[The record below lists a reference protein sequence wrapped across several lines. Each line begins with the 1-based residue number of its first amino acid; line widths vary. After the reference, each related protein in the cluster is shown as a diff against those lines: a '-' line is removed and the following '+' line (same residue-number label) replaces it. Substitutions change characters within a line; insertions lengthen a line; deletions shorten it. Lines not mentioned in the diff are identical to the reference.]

1 MIAPRPVPLAPP
13 TTVAAAPRRLTQAG
27 ALRRSASAQSGE
39 AGSQGAAPTP
49 LPPPRSSATFRCCP
63 VAAIYPSVRPS
74 LLSAVSFLA
83 PSLRPALALLA
94 LATLGGIAAPSA
106 SATPTIGPAT
116 ESAAPA
122 PLSFNEHVQPILSE
136 MCYHCHGP
144 DSGTREAGLRLDRRD
159 DAVTARGDYDPA
171 IVPGDPK
178 ASPLIER
185 ILSTDPDEQMP
196 PPETHK
202 TLKPHEIEILQRWI
216 KEGAAYQPHWSLI
229 APTRPAVP
237 AAGQGWAHSP
247 IDAFIAARLDREGI
261 KPSAPES
268 PARLLRR
275 VTLDLTGLPPTPAE
289 LDAFL
294 ADPSEAAYASAV
306 DRLLASDA
314 HAEHMARQWLDAA
327 RYADTHGIHIDN
339 YRSIWPYRDW
349 VISAF
354 KQNLPFDQF
363 SIEQLAGDLLP
374 EPTLEQRVA
383 TGFNRCLPTTSE
395 GGAIA
400 AEYEAIYAKDRVET
414 FSTVWLGLTTSC
426 AACHDHKFDPITMG
440 DFYSLAAFFRNNTMP
455 AMDGNVPDTE
465 PNLFVPLPEDRAEW
479 APLADQIAGL
489 EGILSARRAAG
500 ETDFARWVAGATA
513 SDLRPAPLD
522 HRTAIHLPLDGTDGP
537 TPLARFAKMPEDP
550 VAASSSIPGP
560 FGPAARIDGISIPLG
575 RELPMLQSS
584 QFSVRFLIRVD
595 GAPSG
600 TLVSA
605 RNEDDAA
612 PGWEIFLEDGIP
624 GLFVSEGRGTPPIR
638 SVNKNPLKPGE
649 WHEVLFVFDGTGS
662 RFLLGHLWVSG
673 YKLLETGGDRMFRD
687 DIRPVASLQLG
698 GRQVGPG
705 VDERRLT
712 GGAVWLQD
720 FRQIDRIFSFD
731 EAKAASRSVVASLAS
746 LQKPADQR
754 QAEDLKPLRDH
765 FFAAIDPSSREILTA
780 LERLRAEGR
789 PIRDRGALSL
799 VMVEKADSTPH
810 AYIFKRGEYSQ
821 PGERVEANT
830 PSALP
835 PLPADAPANRLALAR
850 WLFQPD
856 HPLTARVT
864 VNRTWQQ
871 VFGTGLVESSG
882 DFGITG
888 SRPSHPELLDWL
900 AVDFRE
906 SGWDHRR
913 LLRQLVTSSTYRQS
927 AAISPAL
934 LERDPA
940 NRLLARGPRHRL
952 DAEVLRDQA
961 LAASGLLVQRIG
973 GRPVKPYQPDAIW
986 EDVAMKES
994 TTRFYRRD
1002 EGEALY
1008 RRSLYTF
1015 WKRTA
1020 PHPALEILNAPSR
1033 ETACVRRDR
1042 TNTPLQALVVQNDPI
1057 YVESSRQLAA
1067 AALRAVGTFDGRLDF
1082 ITLRLLG
1089 RPLAAD
1095 ERGVVR
1101 TLVESARR
1109 TYDAEPGLAA
1119 DLLRVGDSAT
1129 DRSHAPT
1136 ELAAWTLAASQM
1148 MNLDE
1153 SLTK

>member
-1 MIAPRPVPLAPP
+1 MIAPLPVTLAPP

-94 LATLGGIAAPSA
+94 LAILGGIAAPSA
-106 SATPTIGPAT
+106 SATPTVGPAT

-455 AMDGNVPDTE
+455 AMDGNIAETK
-465 PNLFVPLPEDRAEW
+465 PNVFVPLPEDRAAW
-479 APLADQIAGL
+479 SKLAHEIEGL
-489 EGILSARRAAG
+489 ERALTERRAAG
-500 ETDFARWVAGATA
+500 ETDFARWVAGATTT
-513 SDLRPAPLD
+513 DLRPAPLD

-537 TPLARFAKMPEDP
+537 APFARFAGLPEDAAT
-550 VAASSSIPGP
+550 AASATPGP
-560 FGPAARIDGISIPLG
+560 FGPAARIDGVSIPLG
-575 RELPMLQSS
+575 RKLPMLQSS
-584 QFSVRFLIRVD
+584 QFSLRFLIRVD

-612 PGWEIFLEDGIP
+612 PGWEIFLEDGKP
-624 GLFVSEGRGTPPIR
+624 GLFISEGRGTAPLR
-638 SVNKNPLKPGE
+638 SVNRNPLKPGE
-649 WHEVLFVFDGTGS
+649 WHEVVFFFDGTGS
-662 RFLLGHLWVSG
+662 LFQLGNLWVSG
-673 YKLLETGGDRMFRD
+673 YKLLDTGVARMFRD
-687 DIRPVASLQLG
+687 DIRPAASLRLG
-698 GRQVGPG
+698 GREVRSGA
-705 VDERRLT
+705 DERRLT

-720 FRQIDRIFSFD
+720 FRQLDHLMSFD
-731 EAKAASRSVVASLAS
+731 DAKQSSRSIVSALNS
-746 LQKPADQR
+746 LQKSAEQR
-754 QAEDLKPLRDH
+754 QKDDLTPLREH
-765 FFAAIDPSSREILTA
+765 FFAAVDPTSRALITA
-780 LERLRAEGR
+780 IEQRRAEGR
-789 PIRDRGALSL
+789 PIRDRGAVSL
-799 VMVEKADSTPH
+799 VMVEKKDSTPH
-810 AYIFKRGEYSQ
+810 AHILKRGEYSQ

-835 PLPADAPANRLALAR
+835 PLPAGTPANRLALAR

-864 VNRTWQQ
+864 VNRVWQQ
-871 VFGTGLVESSG
+871 IFGVGLVESSG

-900 AVDFRE
+900 AVDFRDH
-906 SGWDHRR
+906 GWDHRR
-913 LLRQLVTSSTYRQS
+913 LLRQLVTSATYRQS
-927 AAISPAL
+927 AAVSPAL

-961 LAASGLLVQRIG
+961 LAASDLLVRRIG

-994 TTRFYRRD
+994 TTRFYKQD
-1002 EGEALY
+1002 SGDALY

-1042 TNTPLQALVVQNDPI
+1042 TNTPLQALVVLNDPI

-1067 AALRAVGTFDGRLDF
+1067 AAVRAADTFDARLDF

-1089 RPLAAD
+1089 RRLAGE
-1095 ERGVVR
+1095 ERGIVQAFVR
-1101 TLVESARR
+1101 SAQE
-1109 TYDAEPGLAA
+1109 TYGAKPELAA
-1119 DLLRVGDSAT
+1119 DLLRVGDSSA
-1129 DRSHAPT
+1129 DASLPPT
-1136 ELAAWTLAASQM
+1136 ELATWALAASQI

>member
-1 MIAPRPVPLAPP
+1 MSRLPRHPASPAPHRTYGRPI
-13 TTVAAAPRRLTQAG
+13 R
-27 ALRRSASAQSGE
+27 
-39 AGSQGAAPTP
+39 
-49 LPPPRSSATFRCCP
+49 
-63 VAAIYPSVRPS
+63 
-74 LLSAVSFLA
+74 
-83 PSLRPALALLA
+83 LA
-94 LATLGGIAAPSA
+94 LAWFASAIAAMA
-106 SATPTIGPAT
+106 AAADAGPAG

-122 PLSFNEHVQPILSE
+122 VTLSFNEHVQPILSE
-136 MCYHCHGP
+136 HCYHCHGP
-144 DSGTREAGLRLDRRD
+144 DSSTRKAGLRLDRRD
-159 DAVTARGDYDPA
+159 DAVTARADYDPA
-171 IVPGDPK
+171 ILPGDPA

-202 TLKPHEIEILQRWI
+202 TLKPHEIEILQRWV

-237 AAGQGWAHSP
+237 AAGAGWARSP
-247 IDAFIAARLDREGI
+247 IDAFIAARLDREGL

-275 VTLDLTGLPPTPAE
+275 VTLDLTGLPPTPDE
-289 LDAFL
+289 LAAFL
-294 ADPSEAAYASAV
+294 ADPSEDAYTRAV

-349 VISAF
+349 VISAY
-354 KQNLPFDQF
+354 QRNLPFDQF

-414 FSTVWLGLTTSC
+414 VSTVWLGLTTSC
-426 AACHDHKFDPITMG
+426 AACHDHKFDPVTMR

-455 AMDGNVPDTE
+455 AMDGNIAETA
-465 PNLFVPLPEDRAEW
+465 PNVFVPQAEDRAAW
-479 APLADQIAGL
+479 ATLDARISGLERMLAD
-489 EGILSARRAAG
+489 RRAAG

-513 SDLRPAPLD
+513 TDLRPTPRE

-537 TPLARFAKMPEDP
+537 TPLARFAGPN
-550 VAASSSIPGP
+550 AAPSVTVIPAATATAGP
-560 FGPAARIDGISIPLG
+560 FGPATRIDGVSIPLG
-575 RELPMLQSS
+575 RDLPMLQSS
-584 QFSVRFLIRVD
+584 QFSLRFLVRVD

-605 RNEDDAA
+605 RTEDDAA
-612 PGWEIFLEDGIP
+612 PGWELFLEDGKP
-624 GLFVSEGRGTPPIR
+624 GLFISEGRGGTPFR
-638 SVNKNPLKPGE
+638 AVNKNPLKPGE
-649 WHEVLFVFDGTGS
+649 WHEVLFVFDGSGS
-662 RFLLGHLWVSG
+662 LFQLCNLWVSG
-673 YKLLETGGDRMFRD
+673 YKLIDTGVARMFRN
-687 DIRPVASLQLG
+687 DIRPAAALRLG
-698 GRQVGPG
+698 GRQVGAG
-705 VDERRLT
+705 ADERRLT

-720 FRQIDRIFSFD
+720 FRQMDRIFSFD
-731 EAKAASRSVVASLAS
+731 ESKQASRSVVSALAS
-746 LQKPADQR
+746 LQKPAEQR
-754 QAEDLKPLRDH
+754 RKEDLAPLREH
-765 FFAAIDPSSREILTA
+765 FFAAIDRPSREIITA
-780 LERLRAEGR
+780 LEQLRTEAR
-789 PIRDRGALSL
+789 PIRDRGAVSL
-799 VMVEKADSTPH
+799 VMVEKTNSTPH
-810 AYIFKRGEYSQ
+810 AHILKRGEYSQ

-835 PLPADAPANRLALAR
+835 PLPAGSPANRLALAR

-864 VNRTWQQ
+864 VNRAWQQ
-871 VFGTGLVESSG
+871 LFGTGLVESAG

-906 SGWDHRR
+906 NGWDHRR
-913 LLRQLVTSSTYRQS
+913 LLRQLVTSATYRQS
-927 AAISPAL
+927 AAVSPAL

-952 DAEVLRDQA
+952 DAEALRDQA
-961 LAASGLLVQRIG
+961 LAASNLLVRTIG
-973 GRPVKPYQPDAIW
+973 GRPVKPYQPDSIW

-994 TTRFYRRD
+994 TTRFYQRD
-1002 EGEALY
+1002 QGEALY

-1033 ETACVRRDR
+1033 ETTCVRRDR

-1067 AALRAVGTFDGRLDF
+1067 AALRAAGAFDSRLDF

-1089 RPLAAD
+1089 RRLAAD
-1095 ERGVVR
+1095 ERGVVQAFV
-1101 TLVESARR
+1101 TSARQ
-1109 TYDAEPGLAA
+1109 TYGAQPGLAA
-1119 DLLRVGDSAT
+1119 ELLRVGDSPA
-1129 DRSHAPT
+1129 DPALPPT
-1136 ELAAWTLAASQM
+1136 ELAAWTLVASQM

>member
-1 MIAPRPVPLAPP
+1 MRS
-13 TTVAAAPRRLTQAG
+13 RL
-27 ALRRSASAQSGE
+27 RSAR
-39 AGSQGAAPTP
+39 T
-49 LPPPRSSATFRCCP
+49 
-63 VAAIYPSVRPS
+63 
-74 LLSAVSFLA
+74 LLS
-83 PSLRPALALLA
+83 
-94 LATLGGIAAPSA
+94 LATLGWVAAPAATATPTAGPAAESA
-106 SATPTIGPAT
+106 SA
-116 ESAAPA
+116 AAPAGPTA
-122 PLSFNEHVQPILSE
+122 PLSFNEHVQPILWE
-136 MCYHCHGP
+136 NCYHCHGP
-144 DSGTREAGLRLDRRD
+144 DSSTREAGLRLDRRD

-171 IVPGDPK
+171 IIPGNPA

-185 ILSTDPDEQMP
+185 ILSTDPEDQMP

-202 TLKPHEIEILQRWI
+202 TLKPHEIEILQRWV
-216 KEGAAYQPHWSLI
+216 KEGAPYQPHWSLI

-237 AAGQGWAHSP
+237 AAGEGWARSP
-247 IDAFIAARLDREGI
+247 IDAFIAARLDREGL
-261 KPSAPES
+261 KPSTPEP

-275 VTLDLTGLPPTPAE
+275 VTLDLTGLPPTPDE
-289 LDAFL
+289 LAAFL
-294 ADPSEAAYASAV
+294 ADPSGAAYTRAV
-306 DRLLASDA
+306 DRLLTSDA

-349 VISAF
+349 VISAYQ
-354 KQNLPFDQF
+354 QNLPFDQF

-426 AACHDHKFDPITMG
+426 AACHDHKFDPVTMR

-455 AMDGNVPDTE
+455 AMDGNIAETK
-465 PNLFVPLPEDRAEW
+465 PNVFVPVPEDRAAW
-479 APLADQIAGL
+479 AELDAQISGLERTLAD
-489 EGILSARRAAG
+489 RRAAG
-500 ETDFARWVAGATA
+500 ETDFARWVAGATVT
-513 SDLRPAPLD
+513 DLRPAPLD
-522 HRTAIHLPLDGTDGP
+522 HRTAIHLPLDGTDGIA
-537 TPLARFAKMPEDP
+537 PLARFAGLPENGRATAP
-550 VAASSSIPGP
+550 TTSAPAAAPAAGP
-560 FGPAARIDGISIPLG
+560 FGPATRIDGQSVSLG

-584 QFSVRFLIRVD
+584 QFSVRFLIRVE

-600 TLVSA
+600 TVLSA
-605 RNEDDAA
+605 RTEDDTA
-612 PGWEIFLEDGIP
+612 PGWEVFLEDGKP
-624 GLFVSEGRGTPPIR
+624 ALFISEGNGAPPLR
-638 SVNKNPLKPGE
+638 TVNKNPLKPGE
-649 WHEVLFVFDGTGS
+649 WHEMLFVFDGTGS
-662 RFLLGHLWVSG
+662 HFRLGHLHVSG
-673 YKLLETGGDRMFRD
+673 YKLIDTGILRMFRS
-687 DIRPVASLQLG
+687 DIRPAAGLRLG
-698 GRQVGPG
+698 GREVRAGA
-705 VDERRLT
+705 DENLIK

-720 FRQIDRIFSFD
+720 FRQLDRVFSHED
-731 EAKAASRSVVASLAS
+731 AMLESRSIVSTLTS

-754 QAEDLKPLRDH
+754 QKDDLKPLRDH
-765 FFAAIDPSSREILTA
+765 FFAAVDPTSRELIAAIEQHRATA
-780 LERLRAEGR
+780 R
-789 PIRDRGALSL
+789 PMRDRGAVSL
-799 VMVEKADSTPH
+799 VMVEKTDSTPH
-810 AYIFKRGEYSQ
+810 AHIFKRGEYSQ

-830 PSALP
+830 PEALP
-835 PLPADAPANRLALAR
+835 PLPAGTAANRLALAR

-871 VFGTGLVESSG
+871 LFGTGLVESTG

-906 SGWDHRR
+906 NGWDHRR
-913 LLRQLVTSSTYRQS
+913 LLRQLVTSATYRQS
-927 AAISPAL
+927 AAVSPSL

-961 LAASGLLVQRIG
+961 LAASNLLVQRIG
-973 GRPVKPYQPDAIW
+973 GRPVKPYQPDSIW

-994 TTRFYRRD
+994 TTRFYQRD
-1002 EGEALY
+1002 QGEALY

-1057 YVESSRQLAA
+1057 FVESSRQLAA
-1067 AALRAVGTFDGRLDF
+1067 AALRAAGTFDGRLDF
-1082 ITLRLLG
+1082 ITVRLLG
-1089 RPLAAD
+1089 RRLAHD
-1095 ERGVVR
+1095 ERGVVQGFV
-1101 TLVESARR
+1101 TSARE
-1109 TYDAEPGLAA
+1109 TYGAKPALAA
-1119 DLLRVGDSAT
+1119 DLLRVGDSSV
-1129 DRSHAPT
+1129 DPSLPPV
-1136 ELAAWTLAASQM
+1136 ELAAWALAASQM

>member
-1 MIAPRPVPLAPP
+1 MIAAH
-13 TTVAAAPRRLTQAG
+13 
-27 ALRRSASAQSGE
+27 
-39 AGSQGAAPTP
+39 
-49 LPPPRSSATFRCCP
+49 
-63 VAAIYPSVRPS
+63 
-74 LLSAVSFLA
+74 
-83 PSLRPALALLA
+83 
-94 LATLGGIAAPSA
+94 
-106 SATPTIGPAT
+106 
-116 ESAAPA
+116 AAPA
-122 PLSFNEHVQPILSE
+122 TAPTGPLSFNDHVQPILSE
-136 MCYHCHGP
+136 HCYHCHGP
-144 DSGTREAGLRLDRRD
+144 DSGTREARLRLDRRD
-159 DAVTARGDYDPA
+159 DAITARGDYDPA
-171 IVPGDPK
+171 IVPGDPA

-185 ILSTDPDEQMP
+185 ILSTDPEEQMP

-202 TLKPHEIEILQRWI
+202 TLKPHEIEILQRWV

-237 AAGQGWAHSP
+237 AAGAGWAQSP
-247 IDAFIAARLDREGI
+247 IDAFVAARLDREGL

-275 VTLDLTGLPPTPAE
+275 LTLDLTGLPPTPEE
-289 LDAFL
+289 LATFL
-294 ADPSEAAYASAV
+294 ADPSEAAYSRTV

-349 VISAF
+349 VISAY
-354 KQNLPFDQF
+354 KRNLPFDQF

-426 AACHDHKFDPITMG
+426 AACHDHKFDPISMR

-455 AMDGNVPDTE
+455 AMDGNIAETK
-465 PNLFVPLPEDRAEW
+465 PNVFVPLPEDRSAWAKLAAE
-479 APLADQIAGL
+479 IEGL
-489 EGILSARRAAG
+489 ERALAARRAAG
-500 ETDFARWVAGATA
+500 ETDFARWVAGATTQ
-513 SDLRPAPLD
+513 DLRPAPVD

-537 TPLARFAKMPEDP
+537 APLARFAGMPED
-550 VAASSSIPGP
+550 AATGASAIPGP
-560 FGPAARIDGISIPLG
+560 FGPAARIDGLSIPLG

-584 QFSVRFLIRVD
+584 QFSLRFLIRVD
-595 GAPSG
+595 GTPSG
-600 TLVSA
+600 SLVST
-605 RNEDDAA
+605 RTEDDAA
-612 PGWEIFLEDGIP
+612 PGWEIFLEDGKP
-624 GLFVSEGRGTPPIR
+624 GLFISEGRGTPPLR
-638 SVNKNPLKPGE
+638 SVNRNPLKPGE
-649 WHEVLFVFDGTGS
+649 WHEVVFFFDGSGS
-662 RFLLGHLWVSG
+662 LFQLGNLWVSG
-673 YKLLETGGDRMFRD
+673 YKLIDTGIARMYRD
-687 DIRPVASLQLG
+687 DIRPAASLRLG
-698 GRQVGPG
+698 GRSVRPG
-705 VDERRLT
+705 ADEHRLS
-712 GGAVWLQD
+712 GGAVWMQD
-720 FRQIDRIFSFD
+720 FRQMDHLLSFD
-731 EAKAASRSVVASLAS
+731 DAKVTSRRTVSALTS

-754 QAEDLKPLRDH
+754 GKDDLTPLREH
-765 FFAAIDPSSREILTA
+765 FFTAIDPTSRELITTIEA
-780 LERLRAEGR
+780 LRAQGR
-789 PIRDRGALSL
+789 PMRDRGAVSL
-799 VMVEKADSTPH
+799 VMVEKTDSTPH
-810 AYIFKRGEYSQ
+810 AHILKRGEYSQ

-830 PSALP
+830 PEALP
-835 PLPADAPANRLALAR
+835 PLPKGTAANRLALAR

-906 SGWDHRR
+906 NGWDHRR
-913 LLRQLVTSSTYRQS
+913 LLRQLVTSATYRQS
-927 AAISPAL
+927 AAVSPAL

-961 LAASGLLVQRIG
+961 LAASDLLVRKIG

-994 TTRFYRRD
+994 TTRYYKRD
-1002 EGEALY
+1002 QGEALY

-1067 AALRAVGTFDGRLDF
+1067 AALRSAGTFDARLDF

-1089 RPLAAD
+1089 RPLAAE
-1095 ERGVVR
+1095 ERSVVQAF
-1101 TLVESARR
+1101 VSSARD
-1109 TYDAEPGLAA
+1109 TYGAQPGLAA
-1119 DLLRVGDSAT
+1119 DLLRVGDSPT
-1129 DRSHAPT
+1129 DTSLPPV
-1136 ELAAWTLAASQM
+1136 ELAAWALVASQI